1 MQEQQLNHGV
11 ANEPFAMPPQK
22 IEEHMTDG
30 KNDKTTDE
38 ARTGPEADKNRE
50 ELEK

>member
-1 MQEQQLNHGV
+1 MSE
-11 ANEPFAMPPQK
+11 
-22 IEEHMTDG
+22 D

-50 ELEK
+50 ELKKQAERGIRAAKDHPPKESL